1 MRIENLSLVL
11 AWDGR
16 DGSTEPGLRLEF
28 RRADERGVSSHPEG
42 LIAGEFSLATPSA
55 TWASR
60 FLCFGHDLQEFASQL
75 ERLDRTLEG
84 RAVFANSKGTLSLT
98 IASAIPSRGR
108 LAVGGAVEGGRTGAA
123 QGSSP
128 RINVMPWRSALD
140 GMSGSVYSM
149 RIFRGDSAMTIARG
163 QLIDVSVTR
172 WYHCMSRCVRGALLL
187 CEGPSDRKE
196 WIENRIEELAQIF
209 ALSVGGFSVKAR
221 ISADLPGI
229 LDRIGS
235 SAKRWQLRM
244 EKLRDGRSF
253 GRFFAASRDKLR
265 EIAQRLN
272 VRRLVKLVGCAAP

>member
-1 MRIENLSLVL
+1 
-11 AWDGR
+11 
-16 DGSTEPGLRLEF
+16 
-28 RRADERGVSSHPEG
+28 
-42 LIAGEFSLATPSA
+42 
-55 TWASR
+55 
-60 FLCFGHDLQEFASQL
+60 
-75 ERLDRTLEG
+75 
-84 RAVFANSKGTLSLT
+84 
-98 IASAIPSRGR
+98 
-108 LAVGGAVEGGRTGAA
+108 
-123 QGSSP
+123 
-128 RINVMPWRSALD
+128 
-140 GMSGSVYSM
+140 
-149 RIFRGDSAMTIARG
+149 MTIARG